1 MVLIRI
7 SEQEESNKINQ
18 ELEDSRDNDENNQL
32 LLEK

>member
-18 ELEDSRDNDENNQL
+18 ELEDSRDNDEKNQL